1 VNTRSLASDGLLEGM
16 VAQFCPSTSP
26 RTQAASAAKFR
37 QLSRLLQEWSQRFN
51 ITSIRDPQAIVV
63 RHFVDSLLVLPLIP
77 GSAGRIIDVGCGA
90 GFPGLPVK
98 ICRPELEVAFLDS
111 RQKALIFVKHAAATL
126 GLKRVTFHHS
136 RAEEAGKDP
145 SLRERFDCA
154 MAKALARP
162 KKVLDL
168 CLPFVRGGGRLI
180 AFLPSGGLGE
190 EDRAWIE
197 ASGLHYW
204 LEERSEEV
212 FGWRRRFLVVEK
224 GGK

>member
-1 VNTRSLASDGLLEGM
+1 L
-16 VAQFCPSTSP
+16 CPSTSA
-26 RTQAASAAKFR
+26 RTQAATAAKFR
-37 QLSRLLQEWSQRFN
+37 QLSRLLQEWSQKFN
-51 ITSIRDPQAIVV
+51 ITRIRDPQAILV
-63 RHFVDSLLVLPLIP
+63 RHFVDSLLALSLLPADA
-77 GSAGRIIDVGCGA
+77 SRIVDVGCGA

-98 ICRPELEVAFLDS
+98 ICRPKLEVAFLDS
-111 RQKALIFVKHAAATL
+111 KQKALIFVKHAAATL

-136 RAEEAGKDP
+136 RAEEAAKDP
-145 SLRERFDCA
+145 ALRERFDCA

-162 KKVLDL
+162 RKVLGL
-168 CLPFVRGGGRLI
+168 CLPFVRAGGRVI
-180 AFLPSGGLGE
+180 AFLPSGGLEE

-204 LEERSEEV
+204 LEERSEEL